1 MDAIR
6 PSSISANQ
14 KQELVIRIQMFD
26 ISEQGG
32 AGRSRA
38 EQGGAGRSRAEQGH
52 RTESPSGC
60 GYGSHMQSHA
70 YATIRGTNWTG
81 RIFNPFVALGKRRCQ
96 STFHAVATH
105 SGSCRA

>member
-38 EQGGAGRSRAEQGH
+38 EQGGAGRSRAEQGGAG
-52 RTESPSGC
+52 RS
-60 GYGSHMQSHA
+60 
-70 YATIRGTNWTG
+70 RGTE
-81 RIFNPFVALGKRRCQ
+81 Q
-96 STFHAVATH
+96 SRHPVVGTDHTCNH
-105 SGSCRA
+105 MHMLP